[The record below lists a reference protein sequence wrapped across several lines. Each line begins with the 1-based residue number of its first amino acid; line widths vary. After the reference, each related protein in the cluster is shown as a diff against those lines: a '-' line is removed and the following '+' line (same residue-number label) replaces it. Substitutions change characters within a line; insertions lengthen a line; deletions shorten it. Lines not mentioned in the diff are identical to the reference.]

1 MKPESF
7 DKHLEK
13 FVEECKTDIVCIS
26 LRNQEL
32 YLNGEKMIVD
42 SLSSN
47 FKDMTVSEL
56 FKELQN
62 QNTSK
67 TYKYTSAHPVSF
79 PLLSVKF
86 KSAQWNTIIAR
97 KELAAVMK
105 VLGFKKGGN
114 KTYKFATHQPEGW
127 PEAVPF
133 VGFKKP
139 KSAKLLECN
148 LILESLMLFH
158 GIDPYTH
165 HQPEASSPST
175 EPSQSTSTSTPS
187 TPPGPPS
194 DRTEDQDPSFPI
206 ENVNLQEEDEEESE
220 DDIEDGELETDLS
233 EPDSSSDNI
242 GKEDT
247 GNDDED
253 ETSDIGR
260 QYLAI
265 RERNMEDLRQL
276 QKELFPDQGTSDIP
290 KPRKKKQK
298 THPQPMKVTSYGL
311 RKDPRK
317 NQKYTE

>member
-26 LRNQEL
+26 LRNQEI

-67 TYKYTSAHPVSF
+67 TYKYTSARPICF
-79 PLLSVKF
+79 PLFSVKF
-86 KSAQWNTIIAR
+86 KGAHWNTIIAR

-114 KTYKFATHQPEGW
+114 KTYKFASHQPEGW

-253 ETSDIGR
+253 ETSEIGR

-290 KPRKKKQK
+290 KPRK
-298 THPQPMKVTSYGL
+298 TS
-311 RKDPRK
+311 
-317 NQKYTE
+317 